1 MPTRPCPAPPRRL
14 ARSVLNSKQ
23 EYFSTGRIA
32 EGYTEDYVDLA
43 TLLGILVAT
52 GLVVASI
59 LSGGSGTWFINYP
72 SLMIVLG
79 GTLGA
84 TLINYPLSDLVSVA
98 KVTKNAFRPRNYQ
111 PIRLIPTMVD
121 FAKKARREGILSFE
135 SQLKRID
142 DPFLIRCMQ
151 MAIDGME
158 AESIEDVLSTE
169 IMWLEERHRLGAEI
183 YTTMGTFAPAVGM
196 LGTIIGLVQMLM
208 QMTDPAAIGAP
219 MAVALLT
226 TFYGTLLANLLFL
239 PISGKLRVRSRQ
251 EILAKQMVLQ
261 GILAIQA
268 GDNHRIVEQKLKAF
282 ISPKARMAGAGS

>member
-1 MPTRPCPAPPRRL
+1 L
-14 ARSVLNSKQ
+14 
-23 EYFSTGRIA
+23 
-32 EGYTEDYVDLA
+32 DLA
-43 TLLGILVAT
+43 TLLGILVAAV
-52 GLVVASI
+52 LVIGSI
-59 LSGGSGTWFINYP
+59 LLGGSGSWFINYP

-84 TLINYPLSDLVSVA
+84 TLINYPMADLISVF
-98 KVTKNAFRPRNYQ
+98 KVTKNAFRHKSFK
-111 PIRLIPTMVD
+111 PIALIPQMVN

-135 SQLKRID
+135 AQLKQIR
-142 DPFLIRCMQ
+142 DPFLVRCMQ

-158 AESIEDVLSTE
+158 AESIAEVLNTE
-169 IMWLEERHRLGAEI
+169 ILWLEERHRLGAEI
-183 YTTMGTFAPAVGM
+183 YSTMGAFAPAVGM

-208 QMTDPAAIGAP
+208 QMKDPTAIGPP

-239 PISGKLRVRSRQ
+239 PIAGKLRVRSKQ

-261 GILAIQA
+261 GILSIQE

-282 ISPKARMAGAGS
+282 ISPRMRSLRLDGE

>member
-1 MPTRPCPAPPRRL
+1 M
-14 ARSVLNSKQ
+14 
-23 EYFSTGRIA
+23 
-32 EGYTEDYVDLA
+32 DLA
-43 TLLGILVAT
+43 TLLGILVAAA
-52 GLVVASI
+52 LVVGSI
-59 LSGGSGTWFINYP
+59 LLGGSGSWFVSYP
-72 SLMIVLG
+72 ALMIVLG

-84 TLINYPLSDLVSVA
+84 TLINYPLGDLISVF
-98 KVTKNAFRPRNYQ
+98 KVTKNAFRQKTFQ
-111 PIRLIPTMVD
+111 PIALIPQIVH

-135 SQLKRID
+135 ANLKQIE
-142 DPFLIRCMQ
+142 DPFLVRCME

-158 AESIEDVLSTE
+158 ADAIEDVLATE
-169 IMWLEERHRLGAEI
+169 ILWLEERHRLGAEI

-208 QMTDPAAIGAP
+208 QMKDPSAIGPP

-239 PISGKLRVRSRQ
+239 PIAGKLRVRSKQ

-261 GILAIQA
+261 GILSIQE

-282 ISPKARMAGAGS
+282 ISPKARTFSMEAK